1 MSHIAVDLKV
11 IEVDAPAAA
20 RAAGVEE
27 DRVLGGLVR
36 LWHRCWSKKTDI
48 ASRVALCG
56 VFGPGQADQLF
67 AALVEFGLLEARDDG
82 DFRVKGADRY
92 LRIQAG
98 REKGGKAA
106 SGNLKRGKE
115 SPAASRLPPGSPPAD
130 APAGP
135 RLLSGLSPSTEH
147 RAPNT
152 EEAKTLVDQEA
163 GRPPSDVV
171 EVFEHW
177 RTVMATPR
185 SILDKKRRAAVQ
197 ARLAEGR
204 TVEDL
209 KSAIDGCAKTPHN
222 MGVNDRGE
230 KFNDLELICR
240 NGPNVERFM
249 RNAQAPP
256 RGAGTSAPLEQH
268 THTGRLE
275 L

>member
-20 RAAGVEE
+20 RAAGVNE

-36 LWHRCWSKKTDI
+36 LWHRCWSKKTALI
-48 ASRVALCG
+48 SRLELLG
-56 VFGPGQADQLF
+56 VFGPDRADQLF
-67 AALVEFGLLEARDDG
+67 EALVGFGLLETSESEG
-82 DFRVKGADRY
+82 FRVKGADRY
-92 LRIQAG
+92 LRIQEG
-98 REKGGKAA
+98 RSKGGKTA
-106 SGNLKRGKE
+106 SGNLKRGKK
-115 SPAASRLPPGSPPAD
+115 SPADSRLTPGSPPAH
-130 APAGP
+130 P
-135 RLLSGLSPSTEH
+135 RLVSGLSPSTEH
-147 RAPNT
+147 RAPST
-152 EEAKTLVDQEA
+152 EETKTLVDQEA
-163 GRPPSDVV
+163 GRPPGDVLQ
-171 EVFEHW
+171 VFEHW
-177 RTVMATPR
+177 RTVMATPK

-209 KSAIDGCAKTPHN
+209 KAAIDGCAKTPHN

-256 RGAGTSAPLEQH
+256 RPGAAPAPLEQH